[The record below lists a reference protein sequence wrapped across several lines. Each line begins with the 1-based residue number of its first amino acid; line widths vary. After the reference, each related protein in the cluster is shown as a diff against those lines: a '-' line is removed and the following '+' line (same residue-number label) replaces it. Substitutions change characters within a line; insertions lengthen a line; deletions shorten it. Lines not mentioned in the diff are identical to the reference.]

1 MKWSFQHVYCNQDD
15 NTNWLSLSLLERL
28 NIKVDNIA
36 KNAVKSA
43 YKDDRRFF
51 NYTLLDYLSRVFV
64 GTDRIQPISQLAK
77 TLSKYTR
84 QRKIREYRIVKKHY
98 LVEFKNTIDW
108 RASELASKKI
118 LNSRWKWLDK

>member
-1 MKWSFQHVYCNQDD
+1 MYCNQDD

-84 QRKIREYRIVKKHY
+84 QRKIREYRIVKNHY

-118 LNSRWKWLDK
+118 LSSRWKWLDK